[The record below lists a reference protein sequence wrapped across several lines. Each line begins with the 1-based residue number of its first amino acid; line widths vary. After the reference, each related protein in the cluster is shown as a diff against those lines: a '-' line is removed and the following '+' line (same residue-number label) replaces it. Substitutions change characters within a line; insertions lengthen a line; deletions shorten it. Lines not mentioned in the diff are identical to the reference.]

1 MVALLLAI
9 DTSGHS
15 AGIAVLDGTRVLAEQ
30 SWTARGSHGRILL
43 PAVET
48 LLRVAGSQAGDLQ
61 AVGVALGPGAFTGLR
76 VGIVTAKTV
85 AWALDIPCVGVPSL
99 EALAVTA
106 SAASRVLAVL
116 DAGREE
122 WFWALYAHERGRR
135 RRLSPPDIGRP
146 EDVLKRLTRSTL
158 LVGECSDSQQALIA
172 SSFAKTVDLGDRRL
186 PATRPAAV
194 GLLAAERLAAGERDE
209 PATLAPFYLRRPAA
223 EERKGATG

>member
-15 AGIAVLDGTRVLAEQ
+15 AGIAVLDGTQVLAEQ
-30 SWTARGSHGRILL
+30 TWTVRGSHGRLLL
-43 PAVET
+43 PAAEQ
-48 LLRVAGSQAGDLQ
+48 LLRVAGGSANDLQ

-85 AWALDIPCVGVPSL
+85 AWALDIPCLGIPSL
-99 EALAVTA
+99 EALAATA
-106 SAASRVLAVL
+106 SGASRVLAVL

-122 WFWALYAHERGRR
+122 WFWALYANDRGRR
-135 RRLSPPDIGRP
+135 RCLSPPEIGRP
-146 EDVLKRLTRSTL
+146 EEALKRLTRSTL

-172 SSFAKTVDLGDRRL
+172 TSFARTVELGDRRL

-194 GLLAAERLAAGERDE
+194 GLLAAERLAAGERDD

-223 EERKGATG
+223 EERKGVAG